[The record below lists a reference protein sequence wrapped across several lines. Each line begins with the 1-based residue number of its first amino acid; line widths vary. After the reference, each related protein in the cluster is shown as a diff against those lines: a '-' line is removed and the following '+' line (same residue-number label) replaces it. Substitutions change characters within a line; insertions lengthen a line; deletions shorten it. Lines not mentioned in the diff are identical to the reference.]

1 MSFEIITTE
10 FFQKQARRLLKKYP
24 SLRTEL
30 QSLKTNLLQDP
41 AKGTPIG
48 MSCYKIR
55 LAIASKN
62 TGKSGGARVITYV
75 YVEGEVIFLLSVYD
89 KSEQQNISP
98 KQLKILLSTLDKEL

>member
-24 SLRTEL
+24 SLRIEL
-30 QSLKTNLLQDP
+30 QSLKSNLLQNP
-41 AKGTPIG
+41 TKGTSIG
-48 MSCYKIR
+48 MGCYKIR

-75 YVEGEVIFLLSVYD
+75 YIEGEVIFLLSVYD

-98 KQLKILLSTLDKEL
+98 KQLKLLLSLLEKE